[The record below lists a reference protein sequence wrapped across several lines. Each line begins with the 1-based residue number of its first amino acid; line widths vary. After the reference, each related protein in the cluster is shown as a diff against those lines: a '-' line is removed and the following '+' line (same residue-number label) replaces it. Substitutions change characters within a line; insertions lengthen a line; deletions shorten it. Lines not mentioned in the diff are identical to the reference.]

1 MWWWLMWSRKKQPEE
16 PDHYYECR
24 LLPAQRDALLKFLEG
39 DKLEVV
45 KLQEIIVRVKAA
57 KRYDLPPVEVDWQ
70 SAEREA
76 AKRGES
82 LVEWLEDAPW
92 ELER

>member
-1 MWWWLMWSRKKQPEE
+1 MWWWLMWSRKKPEE

-24 LLPAQRDALLKFLEG
+24 LLPNQRDALLKFLEG